1 VSTITIRNLGV
12 KILKVCSVLKLI
24 LEVGITQ
31 GFPIPCHFNDLDL
44 SDGLEMQIKMDN
56 YRTKLSRSG
65 CEEVAV
71 NCEEVAVKSCGREAK
86 IIHRVST
93 PTSKELVQLR

>member
-1 VSTITIRNLGV
+1 V

-24 LEVGITQ
+24 LKVGITQ
-31 GFPIPCHFNDLDL
+31 GFPIPCHFHDLDL

-71 NCEEVAVKSCGREAK
+71 KSCGREAK